1 MGDVSRSDKHL
12 AAYADNRDP
21 VEVAEEWVAVA
32 LQGRPWEARDCDGEG
47 PCFIERGTARNGDCE
62 RFISSPLTDLD
73 AAIIERLLEVAR
85 GPYDVG
91 RATADASPKEIEII
105 G

>member
-1 MGDVSRSDKHL
+1 MTTGSGSDRPI

-21 VEVAEEWVAVA
+21 VEVAEEWVTVA

-47 PCFIERGTARNGDCE
+47 PCFIERGTDRDGDCE
-62 RFISSPLTDLD
+62 RFIESPLTDLD

-85 GPYDVG
+85 GESD
-91 RATADASPKEIEII
+91 
-105 G
+105 